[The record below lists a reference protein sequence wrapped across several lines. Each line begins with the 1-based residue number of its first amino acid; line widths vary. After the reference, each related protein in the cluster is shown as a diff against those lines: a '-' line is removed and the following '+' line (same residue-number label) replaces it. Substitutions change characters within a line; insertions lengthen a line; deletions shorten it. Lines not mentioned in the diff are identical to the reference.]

1 MPAADPGCEFVSD
14 EALGLPEW
22 PELGG
27 FEFSLPALPRLLMPS
42 VERLQ
47 TLETLEMLPPP
58 QQSTQTHPTKAPV
71 AGAAG
76 VTVGAV
82 GGVAV
87 GAAIVWTLLFRKR
100 TGDRVVIQHT
110 R

>member
-1 MPAADPGCEFVSD
+1 MSIA
-14 EALGLPEW
+14 
-22 PELGG
+22 
-27 FEFSLPALPRLLMPS
+27 LLMMSILPGS
-42 VERLQ
+42 IENLVFLASMEATFALE